1 MQKSRARMSYD
12 KMNSRSDMCC
22 EAFYG
27 MAKYGGVAVLVCIYH
42 FTQTQ
47 REVGVVV
54 FEIIEVLQKK
64 PGTVAHVLYSCMY
77 VAYVG
82 IQAREAAVTV
92 CAGAGA

>member
-1 MQKSRARMSYD
+1 MRIKRCESQHAG
-12 KMNSRSDMCC
+12 

-27 MAKYGGVAVLVCIYH
+27 MTKDGGIAVLVCIYH

-47 REVGVVV
+47 RKVGVVV
-54 FEIIEVLQKK
+54 FEIIEVLQKE
-64 PGTVAHVLYSCMY
+64 PGTVAHVFYSGMY

-82 IQAREAAVTV
+82 IQAREVAVPV